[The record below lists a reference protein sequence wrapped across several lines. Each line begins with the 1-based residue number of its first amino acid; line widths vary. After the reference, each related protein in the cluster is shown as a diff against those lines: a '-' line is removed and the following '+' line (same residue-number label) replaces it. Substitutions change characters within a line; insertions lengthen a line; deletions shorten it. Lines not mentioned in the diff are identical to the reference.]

1 MDERAH
7 SSMTMLEAA
16 LNLEEKGRAYY
27 EKALRDVQSTLGREM
42 LDALMREEL
51 VHMDR
56 IRLIAARLKTNQ
68 SWNEEWKTLTVEK
81 NEVNAIFDK
90 MKREHKNLIRAAASD
105 LDVLKL
111 GIDLELESIA
121 FYEDRLK
128 RAQDL
133 QEKAFLTQI
142 IGEERG
148 HHASLVDMQLFLTN
162 PQAWFGEHEHS
173 SLDGA

>member
-1 MDERAH
+1 MNESAS
-7 SSMTMLEAA
+7 SSMSMLEAA
-16 LNLEEKGRAYY
+16 LNLEEKGKAYY
-27 EKALRDVQSTLGREM
+27 EKAIQDVRNKLGREM

-56 IRLIAARLKTNQ
+56 IRLIAGALRTEQ
-68 SWNEEWKTLTVEK
+68 TWSAEWKSLTVDR
-81 NEVNAIFDK
+81 NEVNAIFNK
-90 MKREHKNLIRAAASD
+90 MAREHKSMIRAEASD
-105 LDVLKL
+105 LDVLKF

-121 FYEDRLK
+121 FYEDCLK
-128 RAQDL
+128 RAQDR

-148 HHASLVDMQLFLTN
+148 HHASLEDMQLFLTN
-162 PQAWFGEHEHS
+162 PQAWYSEHERH

>member
-1 MDERAH
+1 MNERSH

-27 EKALRDVQSTLGREM
+27 EKAIRDVQSRLGREM

-56 IRLIAARLKTNQ
+56 IRMIAGALKAEQT
-68 SWNEEWKTLTVEK
+68 WTVEWKTLVVDK
-81 NEVNAIFDK
+81 NEVNAIFNK
-90 MKREHKNLIRAAASD
+90 MAREHKSMIRAEASD
-105 LDVLKL
+105 LDVLRF

-121 FYEDRLK
+121 FYEDCLK
-128 RAQDL
+128 RAQDP
-133 QEKAFLTQI
+133 QEKDFLAQI
-142 IGEERG
+142 VGEERG
-148 HHASLVDMQLFLTN
+148 HHASLEDMHLFLTN
-162 PQAWFGEHEHS
+162 PQAWFTEHEHS